1 MLNSVE
7 SNIGLTYK
15 PKVGLRV
22 VCTLYCTVQYITK
35 PKKPLTCS
43 DKRITPGYLVLF
55 VGGGGNLL
63 FPSPSLSLIYC
74 KLVSDFNI
82 VVMVMVIIR
91 IT

>member
-22 VCTLYCTVQYITK
+22 VCTLYTVLQYITK
-35 PKKPLTCS
+35 PKKPITCS

-55 VGGGGNLL
+55 GGGDLL